1 MTLSGDTP
9 PRRRREGWC
18 ELRLENCGLD
28 KWGACGA
35 GQKQGS
41 NRSFFRAVTLLPHE
55 SGYYSSSSTMTQSST
70 LATSRRRARVDQR
83 APRSAPTLNS
93 P

>member
-28 KWGACGA
+28 KWGGIWGRSEAR
-35 GQKQGS
+35 KQPK
-41 NRSFFRAVTLLPHE
+41 FFQGRHTI
-55 SGYYSSSSTMTQSST
+55 T
-70 LATSRRRARVDQR
+70 ARVRVLFFFFHNDAVINTGDLQET
-83 APRSAPTLNS
+83 RSR
-93 P
+93 